1 MKYTYDELRAAATA
15 ENATQAD
22 IDCLGEWFE
31 AYGQSYWNGEYYEA
45 DGVSLY
51 PVYKETDPDEFE
63 LIGYEIR

>member
-1 MKYTYDELRAAATA
+1 MKYNYAEIRAAAIA
-15 ENATQAD
+15 ANATQAD
-22 IDCLGEWFE
+22 IDRLGEWFE

-51 PVYKETDPDEFE
+51 PVYKETEPDEFE